1 MTKIVIAIFLLSV
14 SFSNSFGQWYV
25 KRYQVNDINFL
36 TKTQLEESLA
46 TSKKDLLTAG
56 GIAGFGGILI
66 VVFKYLKP
74 GMSDDPSFIEQLLG
88 DKGVNDIG
96 IGLGIGMLAGGT
108 IASIVYIGRIGSIRS
123 AINRNYPSYG
133 LFKVSPA
140 IILNTDTRSSFPGFR
155 LTYNF

>member
-1 MTKIVIAIFLLSV
+1 MTKIAIVLFLLSV
-14 SFSNSFGQWYV
+14 SFNISFGQWYV

-46 TSKKDLLTAG
+46 TSKKDLLTTG

-66 VVFKYLKP
+66 VVFKYFKP

-96 IGLGIGMLAGGT
+96 IGLGIGMLVGGT

-133 LFKVSPA
+133 FFKVSPA
-140 IILNTDTRSSFPGFR
+140 IILNSDTRSSFPGFR

>member
-1 MTKIVIAIFLLSV
+1 MKKVVIVLILLSV
-14 SFSNSFGQWYV
+14 TFNISFGQWYV
-25 KRYQVNDINFL
+25 KRYQVNDINSL

-46 TSKKDLLTAG
+46 TSKKDLLTIG
-56 GIAGFGGILI
+56 GIAGFGGILF

-88 DKGVNDIG
+88 DKGVNDVGIG
-96 IGLGIGMLAGGT
+96 IGIGMLAGGT
-108 IASIVYIGRIGSIRS
+108 VASIVYIGRIGSIRS

-140 IILNTDTRSSFPGFR
+140 IILNTYTRSSFPG
-155 LTYNF
+155 LKLAYNF